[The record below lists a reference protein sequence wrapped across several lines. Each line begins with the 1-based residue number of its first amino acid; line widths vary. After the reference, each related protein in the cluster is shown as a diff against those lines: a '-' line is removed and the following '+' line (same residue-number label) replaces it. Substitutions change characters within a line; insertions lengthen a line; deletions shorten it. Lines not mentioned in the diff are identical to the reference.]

1 MVLVPLVVKLGRT
14 LLSSLR
20 QLIPELKKRSRISD
34 ERRGRVESLL
44 QTQTWLIIA
53 GNIAS
58 VTVWNSVRAF
68 PGLVTGEF
76 HHTTMINILFLKLLT
91 GLSSPVSVPFRL
103 HTNKYSRVLPESQPC
118 SLFPRH
124 VPLRFRSRFY
134 PQPDHCCG
142 LFLSDLKQSVMVK

>member
-14 LLSSLR
+14 LLSSLQ
-20 QLIPELKKRSRISD
+20 QLIPELTKRSEISD

-44 QTQTWLIIA
+44 QTETWLIIA
-53 GNIAS
+53 ENLSFSSSLEFSQGFS
-58 VTVWNSVRAF
+58 RT
-68 PGLVTGEF
+68 LVTGEF
-76 HHTTMINILFLKLLT
+76 HHTTMINVLFLKLLT
-91 GLSSPVSVPFRL
+91 GPGIVPFWL

-118 SLFPRH
+118 SLFTRR